1 MGELLKY
8 KNKPER
14 LKEILRSGAVEPKEV
29 DELYQLL
36 NDKTTSNEI
45 KFLIWTQIKKRE
57 DLFDIEKLSKLLKTS
72 ELNTK
77 KIFKST
83 PIEVKFPIALNN
95 KGELA
100 TAYIIPLP
108 KPIDTLTFSSNLEIR
123 QALSTIKQLLKT
135 KKHQIQNFFVVFD
148 RDFTGKSFMLAVTA
162 GLLLPEENIK
172 NFAFTGVVNE
182 EGEIFE
188 VSYIPQKEE
197 IAKSH
202 NLKLIT
208 PDSLD
213 KIDEL
218 IYWLGDKPVDIPF
231 VYLVKRPPQET
242 TIALNKIEKKIKKK
256 EKDFS
261 INGLKNILGIERKD
275 LAISYENSLPAITP
289 EQLSEE
295 NEWIKQVL
303 NFEEKLKNIYSK
315 VDLKKR
321 VLHIGLSVPISLA
334 MGLGIKLGTK
344 KPVLVYHYQSDEYI
358 PVIDLSTTAKLR
370 KIKYIRKNIQ
380 KQMKNIEVEIPE
392 NIESWENVAVAIWLA
407 SHSPYGDVQNYL
419 ETTGRNW
426 PLIKIESREFQGD
439 IPLPQDF
446 EDIPED
452 YWIRYVSEIYSVL
465 NVLKVKYQ
473 IQKYHFFL
481 SVPVPIAFALGMAIG
496 HFWDG
501 YVYNFNFNA
510 SAPEDKYY
518 PVFDIKDSRLKSI
531 F

>member
-1 MGELLKY
+1 MGKLLKY
-8 KNKPER
+8 KDNPER

-36 NDKTTSNEI
+36 NDETTSNEI
-45 KFLIWTQIKKRE
+45 KFLIWAQIKKRE

-83 PIEVKFPIALNN
+83 PIEVQFPIALNN

-108 KPIDTLTFSSNLEIR
+108 KPMDILTFSSNPEIK
-123 QALSTIKQLLKT
+123 QALSTIKQLLRT

-148 RDFTGKSFMLAVTA
+148 KDFTGKSFMLAVAA
-162 GLLLPEENIK
+162 GLFLPEENIK
-172 NFAFTGVVNE
+172 KFAFTGVVNE

-197 IAKSH
+197 IARLH

-218 IYWLGDKPVDIPF
+218 IYWLRDKPVDIPF

-242 TIALNKIEKKIKKK
+242 VIALNKIEKEIKKK

-261 INGLKNILGIERKD
+261 INGLENILGIEKKD
-275 LAISYENSLPAITP
+275 LAIVYNNFLPAMTP

-303 NFEEKLKNIYSK
+303 DFEEKLKNIYSK
-315 VDLKKR
+315 VDFKKR
-321 VLHIGLSVPISLA
+321 VLHIGLSVPVSLA
-334 MGLGIKLGTK
+334 MGLGMKLGTK
-344 KPVLVYHYQSDEYI
+344 KPVVVYHYQSDEYI
-358 PVIDLSTTAKLR
+358 PIIDLSTTAKLR
-370 KIKYIRKNIQ
+370 RIKCIRKNIQ
-380 KQMKNIEVEIPE
+380 SQLKNIEVEIPE
-392 NIESWENVAVAIWLA
+392 NIESSENVAVAIWLA

-419 ETTGRNW
+419 EATEKSW

-501 YVYNFNFNA
+501 YIYNYNFNA
-510 SAPEDKYY
+510 SAPKNKYY
-518 PVFDIKDSRLKSI
+518 PVFDMKDSRLKSI

>member
-8 KNKPER
+8 KDNPER
-14 LKEILRSGAVEPKEV
+14 LKQILKSGAIETT
-29 DELYQLL
+29 DTDDLYELL
-36 NDKTTSNEI
+36 NDKNISNEV
-45 KFLIWTQIKKRE
+45 KFLIWKQIKKRD
-57 DLFDIEKLSKLLKTS
+57 DLFDIERLSKLLDTS
-72 ELNTK
+72 ELNIK
-77 KIFKST
+77 KIFKSP
-83 PIEVKFPIALNN
+83 PIEVQFPIALNN

-108 KPIDTLTFSSNLEIR
+108 KPSEISTFPSDFEIQ
-123 QALSTIKQLLKT
+123 QALDTIKQLLKN
-135 KKHQIQNFFVVFD
+135 KEHQIQNFFVVFD
-148 RDFTGKSFMLAVTA
+148 KDFTGKSFMLAVTA
-162 GLLLPEENIK
+162 GLLLLEENIK
-172 NFAFTGVVNE
+172 RFAFTGVVNE

-188 VSYIPQKEE
+188 VGYIPQKEE

-213 KIDEL
+213 TIDEL

-231 VYLVKRPPQET
+231 VHLIKRPPQET
-242 TIALNKIEKKIKKK
+242 NIALNKIEKKIIEK
-256 EKDFS
+256 EEDFS
-261 INGLKNILGIERKD
+261 INGLENILGIERKD
-275 LAISYENSLPAITP
+275 LAIVYENFLPVITE
-289 EQLSEE
+289 EQHSEE

-303 NFEEKLKNIYSK
+303 EFEEKLKNIYSK
-315 VDLKKR
+315 IDFKNR
-321 VLHIGLSVPISLA
+321 VLHIGLSVPVSLA

-344 KPVLVYHYQSDEYI
+344 KPVLVYHYQSDDYI
-358 PVIDLSTTAKLR
+358 PVIDLTTSAKLR
-370 KIKYIRKNIQ
+370 RIKYIRKNIQ
-380 KQMKNIEVEIPE
+380 KQLKNIEIGIPE
-392 NIESWENVAVAIWLA
+392 NIENSENIAVAIWLA
-407 SHSPYGDVQNYL
+407 SHNPYGDVQNYL
-419 ETTGRNW
+419 EATGKIW
-426 PLIKIESREFQGD
+426 PLIRIESKEFQGD
-439 IPLPQDF
+439 IPLPKDF

-501 YVYNFNFNA
+501 YIYNYNLKSSDEGN
-510 SAPEDKYY
+510 KYY
-518 PVFDIKDSRLKSI
+518 PVFNMKDDRLKSI